1 MIGGG
6 RRCSSTLGLDE
17 ARVALQDA
25 NVRDAIALLP
35 EIRGNR
41 PDFMSRFFEI
51 YTIIVQILPRF
62 DRCNFGQLSNRRDRQ
77 SIHAVIAA
85 LAWGAVLAQAP
96 GAVAQ
101 TPGPSET
108 RELVIGT
115 KVAPP
120 FAMKA
125 QDGTWLPRK

>member
-1 MIGGG
+1 
-6 RRCSSTLGLDE
+6 
-17 ARVALQDA
+17 
-25 NVRDAIALLP
+25 
-35 EIRGNR
+35 
-41 PDFMSRFFEI
+41 MSRFFEI
-51 YTIIVQILPRF
+51 YTIIVRILPRF
-62 DRCNFGQLSNRRDRQ
+62 DTCNFGRLSNRRNRQ
-77 SIHAVIAA
+77 SIQTVIAA
-85 LAWGAVLAQAP
+85 LALGAVLAQGP

-101 TPGPSET
+101 TPGPSEP